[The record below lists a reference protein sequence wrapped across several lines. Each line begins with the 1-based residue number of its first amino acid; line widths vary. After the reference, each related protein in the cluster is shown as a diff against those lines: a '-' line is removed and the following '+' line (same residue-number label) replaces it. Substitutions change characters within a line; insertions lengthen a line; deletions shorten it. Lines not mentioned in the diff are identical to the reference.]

1 MSRKPN
7 PREPEEFLP
16 EKFAENERDIAEA
29 WLKFSLEKF
38 RANLKKLKIGSSQ
51 DLFNSLRGELVSSA
65 GGDELK
71 LRISYALHGMFVDMG
86 VGRGMGAGATK
97 GSADYARLR
106 NGKGQLLRHE
116 RKAKRWYSR
125 QIGRETHRL
134 SELLSDLW
142 GEVHVA
148 TAVAAAPPG
157 PVEITL

>member
-1 MSRKPN
+1 MSRTPD
-7 PREPEEFLP
+7 EFLP
-16 EKFAENERDIAEA
+16 QAFAQNERDVAEA

-38 RANLKKLKIGSSQ
+38 RANLKRLRIGSTQ
-51 DLFNSLRGELVSSA
+51 DLYHSLSGELVSAA

-71 LRISYALHGMFVDMG
+71 LRIAYAIQGLYVDMG
-86 VGRGMGAGATK
+86 AGRGMGAGVTK
-97 GSADYARLR
+97 AAGADYARLR
-106 NGKGQLLRHE
+106 NDRGLLHRHE

-148 TAVAAAPPG
+148 TAVAQAPPG